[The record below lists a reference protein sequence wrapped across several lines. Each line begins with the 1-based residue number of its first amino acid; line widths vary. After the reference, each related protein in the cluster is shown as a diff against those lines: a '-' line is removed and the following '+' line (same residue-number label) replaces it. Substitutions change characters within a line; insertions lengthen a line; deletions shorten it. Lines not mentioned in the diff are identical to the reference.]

1 MMFKIAAVMWII
13 IGAVFAG
20 SAVVAILS
28 TPSLADQAIRY
39 VPMAGIG
46 GYILAIHVAY
56 LVSRRLGRALAS

>member
-1 MMFKIAAVMWII
+1 MFKIAAIMWIV

-20 SAVVAILS
+20 SAVVTILS

-46 GYILAIHVAY
+46 GYIVAIPFAY
-56 LVSRRLGRALAS
+56 LIARRLSRALVT